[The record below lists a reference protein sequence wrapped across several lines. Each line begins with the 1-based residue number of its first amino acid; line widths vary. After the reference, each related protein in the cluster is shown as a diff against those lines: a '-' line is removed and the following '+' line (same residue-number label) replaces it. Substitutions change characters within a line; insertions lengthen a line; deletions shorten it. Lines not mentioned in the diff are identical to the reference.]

1 MNDPRLDAISP
12 LDGRYAVE
20 LKDLAGYVS
29 EGALTKYRIMVEASW
44 LLQLASP
51 KVGILKLAD
60 PEKKFLD
67 DLVAG
72 DFPALTVAEVK
83 NFERKT
89 NHDVKAVEYWL
100 QEKLNEMGASASVR
114 SHVHFACTSEDINNT
129 AYALMLRDARRHIV
143 SPALQ
148 GLQVELQKMSRAAA
162 GAAMISRTHGQSASP
177 TTMGK
182 ELAVFNYRLGRQVA
196 RLNRQPILA
205 KFNGAVGNYN
215 AHTSACPGVDWR
227 AVSKDFIENRLGL
240 TWNPLTTQIESHD
253 AMVELFDIVNLTNSI
268 LVDFSRDMWGYI
280 SLGYFVQKTVAS
292 EVGSSTMPHKV
303 NPIYFENAEG
313 NLGVSNSLLAHFSQK
328 LPISRWQRDLSDST
342 VLRTWGSAFGHAV
355 LAYKNLLRGLERLT
369 LNSQLMRE
377 ELDDAWELL
386 AEPVQTVMRRYG
398 VVEAYDRLKAATRGS
413 AVVTKEM
420 IHAAIDG
427 CQEIPD
433 SERKR
438 MKEWTPANY
447 IGLAAQLAVE
457 AFNP

>member
-1 MNDPRLDAISP
+1 MA
-12 LDGRYAVE
+12 
-20 LKDLAGYVS
+20 
-29 EGALTKYRIMVEASW
+29 
-44 LLQLASP
+44 
-51 KVGILKLAD
+51 
-60 PEKKFLD
+60 
-67 DLVAG
+67 
-72 DFPALTVAEVK
+72 
-83 NFERKT
+83 
-89 NHDVKAVEYWL
+89 
-100 QEKLNEMGASASVR
+100 
-114 SHVHFACTSEDINNT
+114 
-129 AYALMLRDARRHIV
+129 
-143 SPALQ
+143 
-148 GLQVELQKMSRAAA
+148 RAAA
-162 GAAMISRTHGQSASP
+162 NVAMISRTHGQPASP

-182 ELAVFNYRLGRQVA
+182 ELAVFNYRLGRQLQ

-215 AHTSACPGVDWR
+215 AHTSACPKVDWK
-227 AVSKDFIENRLGL
+227 AVSKDFIENKIGL

-253 AMVELFDIVNLTNSI
+253 AMVELFDVLNLVNSI
-268 LVDFSRDMWGYI
+268 LIDFSRDIWGYI

-369 LNSQLMRE
+369 LNPQVMRE
-377 ELDDAWELL
+377 ELEGSWELL

-398 VVEAYDRLKAATRGS
+398 VIDAYDRLKLATRGS

-427 CQEIPD
+427 CPEIPD
-433 SERKR
+433 SERTR
-438 MKEWTPANY
+438 MKDWTPPNY
-447 IGLAAQLAVE
+447 TGLAAQLALE
-457 AFNP
+457 AFDP